1 MASLIRWSPMRDILE
16 TRRMMD
22 RAFDSMWYGDKPE
35 MWESLPL
42 LDVVENDNA
51 VTVKAELPGYT
62 PDQIDVR
69 IEGNVLHLKGEMR
82 KEDEKNDGQYHI
94 HERSMNSF
102 QRSISLPS
110 EVDSDKTEATFENGV
125 LTLMIPKSEHAM
137 PKRIEIKGGKNPKQI
152 TPKA

>member
-22 RAFDSMWYGDKPE
+22 RVFDSLWYGDQPAA
-35 MWESLPL
+35 WENLPL
-42 LDVVENDNA
+42 LDVVENEKS

-82 KEDEKNDGQYHI
+82 KEDEKKDGQYHV

-102 QRSISLPS
+102 QRSISLPT
-110 EVDSDKTEATFENGV
+110 EVDSNKTEATFENGV
-125 LTLMIPKSEHAM
+125 LTLTMPKNERAM
-137 PKRIEIKGGKNPKQI
+137 PKRIEIKGTGSPKQI